1 MRVILMTD
9 IKNLGKMNEI
19 KEVETGYAV
28 NFLIPKGL
36 CKEATR
42 MNISELSNKLR
53 KIEVNKNNEL
63 KKEETFINMIRNIG
77 TLKIVA
83 KCGKDNKLFGSITNK
98 DISDALK
105 KHRIDIDKKNI
116 ICPFIKSLGNY
127 KVEILFKQH
136 SKMIINV
143 EIISE

>member
-9 IKNLGKMNEI
+9 VKNLGKMNEI

-28 NFLIPKGL
+28 NFLIPKGF
-36 CKEATR
+36 CVEANR
-42 MNISELSNKLR
+42 MNISKLSNRLR
-53 KIEVNKNNEL
+53 TIEVNKNNES
-63 KKEETFINMIRNIG
+63 KKEETFINMIKNIG

-83 KCGKDNKLFGSITNK
+83 KCGRDNKLFGSITNK
-98 DISDALK
+98 DISDALG
-105 KHRIDIDKKNI
+105 KHRINIDKKDI
-116 ICPFIKSLGNY
+116 ICPFIKSLGSY

-136 SKMIINV
+136 SKLVIDV